1 MTSESLSAI
10 AGVLSSLAFSYVPGL
25 SDWFDAKPPTAKRLI
40 MAVLLL
46 AVAAG
51 ALGLSCA
58 NIIDNVSCTQ
68 AGLVALVNSF
78 IAALVANQATYL
90 IAPKAKAGA

>member
-10 AGVLSSLAFSYVPGL
+10 SGVLLSLAFSYVPGL
-25 SDWFDAKPPTAKRLI
+25 SDWFDAKTPTVKRLI

-46 AVAAG
+46 AVAGA

-58 NIIDNVSCTQ
+58 NIIENVSCTQ

-78 IAALVANQATYL
+78 IAALVANQAAYL
-90 IAPKAKAGA
+90 ITPRPKSA